1 MFPTGNFSPLY
12 THQWIYIC
20 AIPNPSVRQLLRL
33 SEVCLKNQVNIWPVT
48 MWKLSKWLIYH
59 GSWCWYHSVYSTDI
73 CTDSAFTS
81 YPATY
86 VALNSSSDSISN
98 LSKNIQKLLLLNN
111 NPSEKRCLLNSWK
124 IQYLREKQKT
134 GSQWV

>member
-1 MFPTGNFSPLY
+1 MFPIENFTPPY

-20 AIPNPSVRQLLRL
+20 SELNTSVQQLLRL

-48 MWKLSKWLIYH
+48 MWELSKWLKYY
-59 GSWCWYHSVYSTDI
+59 GSWCWFQTVYLIDI

-81 YPATY
+81 NPATY

-98 LSKNIQKLLLLNN
+98 LSKNIQKL
-111 NPSEKRCLLNSWK
+111 
-124 IQYLREKQKT
+124 
-134 GSQWV
+134 